1 MFKKDYILPISRST
15 NLPSYPQ
22 FSGGSCCSLRQIV
35 EDYRNGLLNS
45 DVGKVEKKRLA
56 KLRYGLRST
65 SNKLYLFIYL
75 IYKQAAILNEKSH
88 YALETFC
95 SPEKTKVSCDW

>member
-1 MFKKDYILPISRST
+1 MILSTNGRIIDNLMFKKDYILPISRST

-65 SNKLYLFIYL
+65 SNNHHMPRHKLY
-75 IYKQAAILNEKSH
+75 
-88 YALETFC
+88 
-95 SPEKTKVSCDW
+95 

>member
-1 MFKKDYILPISRST
+1 MYYLQMVGKSNVQKKRIIIPISRST

-56 KLRYGLRST
+56 KLRYGLRGT
-65 SNKLYLFIYL
+65 SNNHMPMPRHKLY
-75 IYKQAAILNEKSH
+75 
-88 YALETFC
+88 
-95 SPEKTKVSCDW
+95 